1 MENNSSPLV
10 VIQKVEYNTHNHV
23 DTAEIIHYLKTI
35 FKEVDMAEER
45 LTAILNLIGSE
56 EERQQIKD
64 KLIKAKNDIES
75 TV

>member
-1 MENNSSPLV
+1 MENNNPPV
-10 VIQKVEYNTHNHV
+10 VRIDKVEYHTHNHV

-64 KLIKAKNDIES
+64 KIIKATQDIQS